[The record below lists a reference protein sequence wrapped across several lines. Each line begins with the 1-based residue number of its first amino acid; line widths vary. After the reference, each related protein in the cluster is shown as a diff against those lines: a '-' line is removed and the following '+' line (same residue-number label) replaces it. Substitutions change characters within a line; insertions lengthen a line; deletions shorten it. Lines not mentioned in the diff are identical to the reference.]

1 MADSSKMAD
10 SPNPRVARIPHIKL
24 EREGSLPRIDLSSTP
39 GTPTTPSAPRPL
51 PSYPMDSPS
60 SSSSSSKSAVSS
72 YNHPTIPPNTKKLRM
87 RSFLWVKPADTTTS
101 ATSGLFAQLWPVL
114 LVNIGA
120 LSSGLALGYSAI
132 LLPQIRPDYEPLEDL
147 VHEHVYNFSSTSY
160 RPFTADQD
168 QGSWIASIFGIGAVF
183 GGLTSAAIG
192 NKFGRRVCI
201 LVLSLVDLLG
211 WCLMAGSQNLA
222 MMLTGR
228 FLAGFVAA
236 GYSPCIQIYVAEI
249 TQAKN
254 RGWMS
259 GLTVPIM
266 SIGTLLMYTLGSYM
280 PWHIAAAIC
289 TPVPVILGVVVCFLS
304 ESPYWYFQQGQ
315 EKAAYQALELF
326 RGKNDNCV
334 SESFQIQ
341 EHLRGE
347 EKELGVL
354 AGIASI
360 FSQRKYFR
368 PFLIL
373 NTLFLFMLFS
383 GKFAIEFYAV
393 DIFTKAGG
401 QMDKYLSAVIIAII
415 QLVGSLLFLPLVRLV
430 SRKIL
435 ICSSA
440 FVMGSAL
447 IVLGLSMYSK
457 VHESE
462 TAMSSFSHMEWVP
475 LVTVVIY
482 MIAAPIGLCSIPFM
496 YIAEF
501 YPSQLRSVQGGL
513 TIALSNLELFVVV
526 KTFTDLE
533 QLIGDH
539 GVFWIYAGACFL
551 AILFTVAYIPE
562 TKDKSL
568 IQVENKFDRL
578 RRTHR
583 ASPWVSPLPSP
594 SVNSVRKLQFQ
605 SHMFTQ

>member
-1 MADSSKMAD
+1 MNSEKIKMAD
-10 SPNPRVARIPHIKL
+10 VKIPRIPHIKL
-24 EREGSLPRIDLSSTP
+24 EREGSLPRIELSTP
-39 GTPTTPSAPRPL
+39 STPTTPTTPRKMPVY
-51 PSYPMDSPS
+51 PSSGTGMANKSSSYSPS
-60 SSSSSSKSAVSS
+60 
-72 YNHPTIPPNTKKLRM
+72 IPPNTKKLRM
-87 RSFLWVKPADTTTS
+87 RSFLWVKPVDTTGS
-101 ATSGLFAQLWPVL
+101 VTSGLFAQLLPVL
-114 LVNIGA
+114 VVNIGA
-120 LSSGLALGYSAI
+120 LSSGLAMGYSAI

-147 VHEHVYNFSSTSY
+147 VHHKYNFTSTNY

-183 GGLTSAAIG
+183 GGLTSAALG
-192 NKFGRRVCI
+192 SKYGRRVCI
-201 LVLSLVDLLG
+201 IMLSLVDLLG
-211 WCLMAGSQNLA
+211 WILMAGSQSLS
-222 MMLTGR
+222 MMLCGR

-266 SIGTLLMYTLGSYM
+266 SIGTLIMYTLGSYV
-280 PWHIAAAIC
+280 PWHVAAAVC
-289 TPVPVILGVVVCFLS
+289 APVPVALGFAVCFLY
-304 ESPYWYFQQGQ
+304 ESPYWYFQQGE
-315 EKAAYQALELF
+315 EKSAYHALEKF
-326 RGKNDNCV
+326 RGKSENCV

-341 EHLRGE
+341 EHLKGE
-347 EKELGVL
+347 EQEMGVL
-354 AGIASI
+354 QSLKSI
-360 FSQRKYFR
+360 FGERKYFR

-415 QLVGSLLFLPLVRLV
+415 QLVGSLMFLPLVRLV

-435 ICSSA
+435 ICTSS
-440 FVMGSAL
+440 FIMGTAL
-447 IVLGLSMYSK
+447 VVLGLSMYSK
-457 VHESE
+457 VSGSM
-462 TAMSSFSHMEWVP
+462 MSSFSELDWLP
-475 LVTVVIY
+475 LVSVVVY
-482 MIAAPIGLCSIPFM
+482 MVAAPIGLCSIPFM

-501 YPSQLRSVQGGL
+501 YPSQLRSVLGGL

-526 KTFTDLE
+526 KTFPDL
-533 QLIGDH
+533 QRLVGDH
-539 GVFWIYAGACFL
+539 GVYWIYAGACFL
-551 AILFTVAYIPE
+551 AIVFTVAYVPE

-583 ASPWVSPLPSP
+583 ASPWVSPMPSP

-605 SHMFTQ
+605 SQMFTQ